1 MEEEDGEDI
10 ISLLPDCVLGHIVS
24 LLPVKD
30 AASTMALS
38 RRWRHLWPSLPLD
51 LVASAGAAA
60 ALRCLDLHHCIL
72 HPRATDDA
80 GLGKTFFPCL
90 ETLRLSGV
98 VIPEAALHRLIAAG
112 CCPAL
117 QELHLA
123 WIYQLRRFAPC
134 SATLRKITIQQK
146 SDIPPLEEISLKGT
160 PSLESLY
167 LLHADVWRLY
177 PAVIDEAAKPPP
189 SVVLQLPTLNSR
201 FFKVMPKRSIPIVTT
216 LVLNIKFSDSNE
228 LRNAAH
234 ILSLFPSLQTLH
246 IWVTTLS
253 VSVYRTDDIRKM
265 LELLPQSGTIACLNK
280 HLKNVILKEYCGSE
294 WEVGFARFLVAGA
307 KALTTVQISVH
318 SSANWSVSNHKDVIC
333 RGGKA
338 SPEAQFQFQKSENSE
353 KIYASSR
360 YSHPMKTVSTTHLFY
375 SIIY

>member
-1 MEEEDGEDI
+1 MIRFADGGPRPVLPRD
-10 ISLLPDCVLGHIVS
+10 LLQ
-24 LLPVKD
+24 
-30 AASTMALS
+30 
-38 RRWRHLWPSLPLD
+38 
-51 LVASAGAAA
+51 ASAGAAA

-246 IWVTTLS
+246 IWCFNFF
-253 VSVYRTDDIRKM
+253 VSDEDKNAASGGQCQM
-265 LELLPQSGTIACLNK
+265 PAAGTIACLNK

-353 KIYASSR
+353 KSLR
-360 YSHPMKTVSTTHLFY
+360 KFY
-375 SIIY
+375 TSVHRVPIV